1 MPVEKIIQC
10 GYMSG
15 DTYTA
20 AALLKLDPLIRI
32 LLIKDT
38 RGLGAHADKSGS
50 IRKIYQETGVLSQ
63 VDAMLVSGV
72 PVELNDASINHR

>member
-15 DTYTA
+15 DTHTA
-20 AALLKLDPLIRI
+20 SALLKLDPLIRI

-38 RGLGAHADKSGS
+38 KGVGAHADATSSPQNASFGS
-50 IRKIYQETGVLSQ
+50 QRMQ
-63 VDAMLVSGV
+63 
-72 PVELNDASINHR
+72 

>member
-1 MPVEKIIQC
+1 
-10 GYMSG
+10 MSG

-38 RGLGAHADKSGS
+38 RGIGAHADKSGL
-50 IRKIYQETGVLSQ
+50 IRKIYEETG
-63 VDAMLVSGV
+63 DARTHSMAGDGGPGDLHGAGDSV
-72 PVELNDASINHR
+72 